1 MSSQPPHGVTQED
14 VLAAIEPCPENPRIW
29 AAVYF
34 HRQACVRYLVDFV
47 LKRLEDPA
55 LKRTDLKQELIAL
68 ASKIEENG
76 PPPDD

>member
-1 MSSQPPHGVTQED
+1 MSSQPQRGVTQDD
-14 VLAAIEPCPENPRIW
+14 VLAAIETCAEKPRVW

-34 HRQACVRYLVDFV
+34 HRQACVRYLLDFV

-55 LKRTDLKQELIAL
+55 LKRSDLKRELIAL
-68 ASKIEENG
+68 ASKIAENG